1 MYNAYSISN
10 GKGTFMTKR
19 KSRSNQG
26 RFVPVFLLFLAGLI
40 LLIRELVHNKN
51 ISLLNPKGVIANEQL
66 RLMSVSLGI
75 MLILAVPA
83 LTILYFTAWKYRET
97 NEKATYSPGQ
107 KNGKLFSVSLWLVPL
122 TFVAILANLMW
133 PSTHKLDPRKQ
144 ISSNQK
150 PITIQV
156 VAMRWKWLFIY
167 PEQHIVT
174 VNYIQVPID
183 TPIKFELTADET
195 PMSSFWIPN
204 LGGQLYAM
212 TGHVNQLNL
221 MGTTIGDYIGK
232 SAEINGAG
240 FAGMKFTARVSS
252 QTDFNNWIKEVQ
264 SSSNNFDSKDYT
276 ELLVPS
282 EYNKAMTYSTNESDI
297 YSKVTDKYTKSHEHG
312 E

>member
-10 GKGTFMTKR
+10 GKGTLMTKR

-26 RFVPVFLLFLAGLI
+26 KFVPVFLLILAGLI
-40 LLIRELVHNKN
+40 LLIWELVRNKN

-107 KNGKLFSVSLWLVPL
+107 KHSKLFSVSLWLVPL

-133 PSTHKLDPRKQ
+133 PATHKLDPRKQ
-144 ISSNQK
+144 IQSNVD
-150 PITIQV
+150 PISIQV

-174 VNYIQVPID
+174 VNYIQVPVD

-252 QTDFNNWIKEVQ
+252 QIDFNKWVTGTQK
-264 SSSNNFDSKDYT
+264 SSNNFDSRDYT
-276 ELLVPS
+276 ELRVPS

>member
-10 GKGTFMTKR
+10 SKGTLMAKR
-19 KSRSNQG
+19 KNRSNKG
-26 RFVPVFLLFLAGLI
+26 RFVPIFLLFLVALG
-40 LLIRELVHNKN
+40 LLIRNLIRGKEMSV
-51 ISLLNPKGVIANEQL
+51 LNPMGTIASEQL

-83 LTILYFTAWKYRET
+83 LTILYFIAWKYRET

-107 KNGKLFSVSLWLVPL
+107 KHGKLFSVSLWLVPL

-252 QTDFNNWIKEVQ
+252 QTDFNNWVTGTQK
-264 SSSNNFDSKDYT
+264 SSNNFTIKDYT
-276 ELLVPS
+276 DLLVPS
-282 EYNKAMTYSTNESDI
+282 EYNKAMTYSTDESDI

>member
-10 GKGTFMTKR
+10 GKGTLMTKR
-19 KSRSNQG
+19 KNRSNQG
-26 RFVPVFLLFLAGLI
+26 KFVPVFLLILAGLI
-40 LLIRELVHNKN
+40 LLIWELVRNKN

-107 KNGKLFSVSLWLVPL
+107 KHSKLFSVSLWLVPL

-133 PSTHKLDPRKQ
+133 PATHKLDPRKQ
-144 ISSNQK
+144 IQSNVD
-150 PITIQV
+150 PISIQV

-174 VNYIQVPID
+174 VNYIQVPVD

-252 QTDFNNWIKEVQ
+252 QTDFNKWVTATQK
-264 SSSNNFDSKDYT
+264 SLNNFTLKDYT

-297 YSKVTDKYTKSHEHG
+297 YSRVTDKYTKSHEHG

>member
-1 MYNAYSISN
+1 
-10 GKGTFMTKR
+10 
-19 KSRSNQG
+19 
-26 RFVPVFLLFLAGLI
+26 
-40 LLIRELVHNKN
+40 
-51 ISLLNPKGVIANEQL
+51 
-66 RLMSVSLGI
+66 
-75 MLILAVPA
+75 
-83 LTILYFTAWKYRET
+83 
-97 NEKATYSPGQ
+97 
-107 KNGKLFSVSLWLVPL
+107 
-122 TFVAILANLMW
+122 MW

-156 VAMRWKWLFIY
+156 VAMRWKWLLFI

-183 TPIKFELTADET
+183 TPVKFDLTADET

-252 QTDFNNWIKEVQ
+252 QTDFNNWIKIVQ
-264 SSSNNFDSKDYT
+264 NTSNNFDSKDYT

-297 YSKVTDKYTKSHEHG
+297 YSKVTEKYTKSHEHG